1 MTLLLVIILGTAV
14 LIVYSM
20 IEKRINQRACPE
32 CGFRV
37 SMDAPEGDC
46 ARCNALI
53 DREWEDDLLGDVFS
67 SQHTSTQTLG
77 FWPGL
82 VLAGVPLGIIAVAG
96 GLLMAEHRQSDSAK
110 AIRLVKE
117 SSSRKENFTVQQYL
131 YFTVYHRRDQGEAI
145 TIEGWQA
152 EPAQPAAPIKV
163 EFSYTD
169 GEGRHIA
176 TWEAGIQ
183 EGRVTPRNETASD
196 ISWH

>member
-1 MTLLLVIILGTAV
+1 IIV
-14 LIVYSM
+14 
-20 IEKRINQRACPE
+20 
-32 CGFRV
+32 
-37 SMDAPEGDC
+37 
-46 ARCNALI
+46 
-53 DREWEDDLLGDVFS
+53 
-67 SQHTSTQTLG
+67 
-77 FWPGL
+77 
-82 VLAGVPLGIIAVAG
+82 VAG
-96 GLLMAEHRQSDSAK
+96 GLMMAEHLQTDADK

-145 TIEGWQA
+145 TIEGWRA

-176 TWEAGIQ
+176 TWEAILQ
-183 EGRVTPRNETASD
+183 EGKVTPRNETASD

>member
-14 LIVYSM
+14 LVAYTM
-20 IEKRINQRACPE
+20 FEKRINQRACPE
-32 CGFRV
+32 CGFRL

-53 DREWEDDLLGDVFS
+53 DREWEADLLGDVFS
-67 SQHTSTQTLG
+67 SQNASRRAIGL
-77 FWPGL
+77 WPKL
-82 VLAGVPLGIIAVAG
+82 VLVGVPLGIIVVAG
-96 GLLMAEHRQSDSAK
+96 GLMMAEHLQTDADK

-117 SSSRKENFTVQQYL
+117 SNSRKENFTVQQYL

-145 TIEGWQA
+145 TIEGWRA
-152 EPAQPAAPIKV
+152 EPAQPTAPIKV
-163 EFSYTD
+163 EFGYTD

-176 TWEAGIQ
+176 TWEASVK
-183 EGRVTPRNETASD
+183 EGSVIPRNETASD

>member
-14 LIVYSM
+14 LVAYSM

-32 CGFRV
+32 CGFRL

-53 DREWEDDLLGDVFS
+53 DRRWEADLLGDFFS
-67 SQHTSTQTLG
+67 SRRASRRTPG
-77 FWPGL
+77 FWPKL
-82 VLAGVPLGIIAVAG
+82 VLVGVPLGIIVVAG
-96 GLLMAEHRQSDSAK
+96 GLMMAEHLQTDADK

-117 SSSRKENFTVQQYL
+117 SNSRKENFTVQQYL

-145 TIEGWQA
+145 TIEGWRA

-169 GEGRHIA
+169 GDGPHIA
-176 TWEAGIQ
+176 TWQAILQQGK
-183 EGRVTPRNETASD
+183 VTPGNETASD